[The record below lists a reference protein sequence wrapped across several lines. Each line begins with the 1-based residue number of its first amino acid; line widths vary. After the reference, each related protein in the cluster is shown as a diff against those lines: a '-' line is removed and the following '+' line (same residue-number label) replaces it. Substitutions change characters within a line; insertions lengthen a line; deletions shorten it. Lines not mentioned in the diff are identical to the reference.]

1 LAGDMLKGDGA
12 HRFRAAAKI
21 ITGGLAATAC

>member
-1 LAGDMLKGDGA
+1 MLKGDGA

-21 ITGGLAATAC
+21 ITAGLAAATAC